1 MDLSTTAT
9 EPEVGGDLSLNC
21 LVTLPDDTEVSG
33 NPLVEFFGPGDG
45 TEEGPFDPDTITPLG
60 SSKYLAMYTFED
72 LDLFSNGDYR
82 CSATYTIEGGNSP
95 PGSDTLTVDVLCEN
109 CVIMRNS
116 ETTGYLSRVCSWA

>member
-9 EPEVGGDLSLNC
+9 DPEVGGDLSLNC
-21 LVTLPDDTEVSG
+21 LVTLPDDIEISG

-45 TEEGPFDPDTITPLG
+45 TEEGPFDPDAITP
-60 SSKYLAMYTFED
+60 SYLAMYTFED

-82 CSATYTIEGGNSP
+82 CSATYTIEGSNSP

-109 CVIMRNS
+109 YVIMHNS
-116 ETTGYLSRVCSWA
+116 ETSGYLSRVYS